1 MEQLIKQILDYLM
14 ANYALYMVVTMG
26 VIISLTIAIL
36 TLIKKPI
43 KLITGKIKN
52 EKLRKLA
59 NKPFIILA
67 FAISACIWGVLSFI
81 SQHYFP
87 FETIKVLL
95 TGAFSIVVYAFGDGI
110 ITKPTAEQLVETIK
124 EIDEDNAITDEDK
137 TAVQDFWDIVKK

>member
-1 MEQLIKQILDYLM
+1 MEQLVRQILDYLV

-43 KLITGKIKN
+43 KLLTNKIKN

-59 NKPFIILA
+59 NKPFIVLA
-67 FAISACIWGVLSFI
+67 FVISACIWGALSFV
-81 SQHYFP
+81 SEHYFP
-87 FETIKVLL
+87 FEGIKVLL

-124 EIDEDNAITDEDK
+124 EIDEDKVVDEKDK
-137 TAVQDFWDIVKK
+137 TAVKDFWDIVK